1 MKCAECE
8 GDWVAADEMR
18 QEADSRDGVMQ
29 RNEGFVIYKENK
41 MVEKR
46 RNECCEGGGWTEI
59 SLNR

>member
-1 MKCAECE
+1 
-8 GDWVAADEMR
+8 MR

-46 RNECCEGGGWTEI
+46 RNECCEGGGV
-59 SLNR
+59 NRDKLKQVGRYSI